1 MSKRTIVVMGR
12 LLDQDDGLGVYGLQ
26 LLREL
31 LRLDPDTHYL
41 ILLDSPKSQHLFRE
55 LGNAE
60 TQVLPARSKL
70 YWDQVVV
77 PRAGP
82 RPKADFL

>member
-1 MSKRTIVVMGR
+1 MSKRTIGVMGR

-31 LRLDPDTHYL
+31 LRLDPFTRYL

-55 LGNAE
+55 FGNAA
-60 TQVLPARSKL
+60 TRPQQTLLGPGRGAARGA
-70 YWDQVVV
+70 
-77 PRAGP
+77 PT
-82 RPKADFL
+82 